1 MDIATINSL
10 SKYLDQ
16 IQDIPD
22 NLSDVTELDIFQL
35 NSGNITYHSEIV
47 VDIEKELKEI
57 KYEYNKCLITE
68 QNHIKLSLY
77 SDLLEFNGVPETED
91 FCMKKLRISLK
102 KKQEILHLYT
112 DYTWRKNQ
120 SNKMYYEDDISNFE
134 KLLNII
140 TDIDSTEE
148 FHKLKKIKI

>member
-77 SDLLEFNGVPETED
+77 SDLL
-91 FCMKKLRISLK
+91 
-102 KKQEILHLYT
+102 
-112 DYTWRKNQ
+112 
-120 SNKMYYEDDISNFE
+120 
-134 KLLNII
+134 
-140 TDIDSTEE
+140 
-148 FHKLKKIKI
+148 